1 MKQVWILGAG
11 KFGQQAA
18 RVLHKKHPA
27 AKLIIVDKKK
37 AALRWAE
44 TPDIQTVHSD
54 GISFLLRNLKCSAV
68 PDWII
73 PAIPLHVAYAW
84 IKAKLANRYRIQEI
98 PIPDDL
104 AATLPFAVKGDHL
117 EVYASY
123 ADFICPSDCPGP
135 DTTCKHTGDPRP
147 VMLHNLLLSVKY
159 KNYFPVVVQSHQLFA
174 GGGGYTPE
182 GLFSALEAVK
192 TAENPVLL
200 STACRCHGVLHAF
213 KLYGADAS

>member
-18 RVLHKKHPA
+18 RVLYNKHPA
-27 AKLIIVDKKK
+27 VKLIVVDKKK
-37 AALRWAE
+37 TALRWAKGLG
-44 TPDIQTVHSD
+44 IQTIHSD
-54 GISFLLRNLKCSAV
+54 GILFLLRNLECSAV

-73 PAIPLHVAYAW
+73 PAVPLHVAYAW
-84 IKAKLANRYRIQEI
+84 IKAKLANRYRIREI
-98 PIPDDL
+98 PIPEDL
-104 AATLPFAVKGDHL
+104 AATLPFAVKGDYG
-117 EVYASY
+117 EVYTSY

-147 VMLHNLLLSVKY
+147 VMLHDFLLSLKY
-159 KNYFPVVVQSHQLFA
+159 KNYLPVVVQSHQLFA
-174 GGGGYTPE
+174 GGGGYAPE
-182 GLFSALEAVK
+182 GLFRALKAVMA
-192 TAENPVLL
+192 AENPVLL